1 MRRAPRAA
9 VLAALTA
16 ALTLWAGLPPA
27 TARPPVP
34 TPARAPAPSADGGDT
49 VRHVDIGGGRTV
61 YLRCRGT
68 GTPTVVLVSG
78 LHEASDGW
86 TMTDTAPPV
95 PKAPAVFP
103 GVAAFTRV
111 CLYDRPGT
119 LRYTDPPTLTTRS
132 SPVTG
137 TRELPDAVRDL
148 DRLLTAGRV
157 PEPYVLV
164 GHSYGGMI
172 TLLYAKRHPDR
183 TRGLVLVDALA
194 PALKRGLGTD
204 WADYVS
210 GLRHPGT
217 PYDADPA
224 FEQVDI
230 DGAVT
235 AIDRAGPLPHVPI
248 AVLSKTEPFAAPPSM
263 PKQLLTHLE
272 VAWPEA
278 QRSLVALAP
287 QTPHLLATGSDH
299 YVQLHDPD
307 LTTAAVR
314 LVVDRAPGG

>member
-1 MRRAPRAA
+1 MRRRPRAA
-9 VLAALTA
+9 VLVAVAA
-16 ALTLWAGLPPA
+16 ALTLCAGAPA
-27 TARPPVP
+27 TARPPV
-34 TPARAPAPSADGGDT
+34 PAPSADGGDT
-49 VRHVDIGGGRTV
+49 VQHVDIGGGRTV
-61 YLRCRGT
+61 YLHCRGS
-68 GTPTVVLVSG
+68 GAPTVVLVAG
-78 LHEASDGW
+78 LHESSDSW
-86 TMTDTAPPV
+86 TLTDTAPPV

-119 LRYTDPPTLTTRS
+119 LRYTDPPVLTTRS

-137 TRELPDAVRDL
+137 IRELPAVVRDL
-148 DRLLTAGRV
+148 DRVLTAGKV
-157 PEPYVLV
+157 PGPYVLV
-164 GHSYGGMI
+164 GHSYGGLI
-172 TLLYAKRHPDR
+172 TLLYAKQHPDR

-194 PALKRGLGTD
+194 PALKRDLGAV
-204 WADYVS
+204 WPAYVD

-217 PYDADPA
+217 RFDDDPA

-235 AIDRAGPLPHVPI
+235 AVERAGPLPHVPL
-248 AVLSKTEPFAAPPSM
+248 AVLSKTEPFAAPASM
-263 PKQLLTHLE
+263 SRELLARLE
-272 VAWPEA
+272 AAWPEA
-278 QRSLVALAP
+278 QQSLVALAP

-314 LVVDRAPGG
+314 LVVERAPGR

>member
-1 MRRAPRAA
+1 MRRRPRAA
-9 VLAALTA
+9 VLVAVAA
-16 ALTLWAGLPPA
+16 ALTLCAGA
-27 TARPPVP
+27 TAAARPP
-34 TPARAPAPSADGGDT
+34 APAPSADGGDT
-49 VRHVDIGGGRTV
+49 VQHVDIGGGRTV
-61 YLRCRGT
+61 YLHCRGS
-68 GTPTVVLVSG
+68 GAPTVVLVAG
-78 LHEASDGW
+78 LHESSDSW
-86 TMTDTAPPV
+86 TLTDTAPPV

-119 LRYTDPPTLTTRS
+119 LRYTDPPALTTRS

-137 TRELPDAVRDL
+137 TRELPAVVRDL
-148 DRLLTAGRV
+148 DRVLTAGKV
-157 PEPYVLV
+157 PGPYVLV
-164 GHSYGGMI
+164 GHSYGGLI
-172 TLLYAKRHPDR
+172 TLLYAKQHPDR

-194 PALKRGLGTD
+194 PALKRDLGTV
-204 WADYVS
+204 WPAYVD

-217 PYDADPA
+217 RFDDDPA

-235 AIDRAGPLPHVPI
+235 AVERAGPLPHVPL
-248 AVLSKTEPFAAPPSM
+248 AVLSKTEPFAAPASM
-263 PKQLLTHLE
+263 GRELLARLE
-272 VAWPEA
+272 AAWPGA
-278 QRSLVALAP
+278 QQSLVALAP

-314 LVVDRAPGG
+314 LVVQRAAGR